1 METHHEHAHGHT
13 HEINSTARFVM
24 VVTLNVIITVA
35 EYIGGVVSGSL
46 ALISD
51 AGHNLSDVASL
62 VLGYIGQKVSQQKP
76 GKKYSFG
83 LKRFEVLIALINALT
98 LLAIGAYIIY
108 EAIERYINVQP
119 VNPVIM
125 LPVAF
130 VGLAGNFISMLLL
143 YKNRDENLNVK
154 AAFLHLLYDA
164 VSSVGVIIVGF
175 VLLVKNSWVMLD
187 LVVSVAIAFMIV
199 ASSLDII
206 KSSMRIFL
214 QGVPTRLDFDEVYN
228 AILTIPHVDTV
239 HGLHIWSV
247 DSNEVF
253 LSCHVCINGGDSSL
267 NTDSI
272 IQAING
278 MLEDKFGITH
288 TTVQIE
294 HSNLCTLKGGNCCR

>member
-13 HEINSTARFVM
+13 HDINSTARFFL

-35 EYIGGVVSGSL
+35 EYIGGIISGSL

-62 VLGYIGQKVSQQKP
+62 LLGYIGQKVSKQKP

-98 LLAIGAYIIY
+98 LLAIGTYIIY

-130 VGLAGNFISMLLL
+130 VGLAGNVISMLLL
-143 YKNRDENLNVK
+143 YKDRDENLNLK

-164 VSSVGVIIVGF
+164 LSSVGVIIVGF
-175 VLLVKNSWVMLD
+175 VLLVNSSWVMLD

-206 KSSMRIFL
+206 KSSMRILL

-228 AILTIPHVDTV
+228 AILTIPQVDTV

-253 LSCHVCINGGDSSL
+253 LSCHVCIGGDSSL

-278 MLEDKFGITH
+278 MLEAKFGITH

-294 HSNLCTLKGGNCCR
+294 HSNICTLRGGNCCR

>member
-1 METHHEHAHGHT
+1 MELHHEHAHQHT
-13 HEINSTARFVM
+13 HESNKRFAM
-24 VVTLNVIITVA
+24 VVVLNVIITVA

-62 VLGYIGQKVSQQKP
+62 VLGYVGQKVSRRKP

-83 LKRFEVLIALINALT
+83 LKRFEVLIALVNALT

-119 VNPVIM
+119 VNPFIM

-130 VGLAGNFISMLLL
+130 VGLAGNVISMLLL
-143 YKNRDENLNVK
+143 YKSRGENLNIK

-175 VLLVKNSWVMLD
+175 VLLINSSWVILD
-187 LVVSVAIAFMIV
+187 VVVSVAIALMIV

-206 KSSMRIFL
+206 KHSLRIFL
-214 QGVPTRLDFDEVYN
+214 QGVPTHLDFDEVYN
-228 AILTIPHVDTV
+228 ALLDIPTVDSV

-253 LSCHVCINGGDSSL
+253 LSCHVCIHQGDSSL

-272 IQAING
+272 IRAINT
-278 MLEDKFGITH
+278 MLEEKFGITH
-288 TTVQIE
+288 TTLQIE
-294 HSNLCTLKGGNCCR
+294 HTNLCTLKGGDCCR

>member
-1 METHHEHAHGHT
+1 MEDHHEHSHT
-13 HEINSTARFVM
+13 HTHQISSTGRFVL

-35 EYIGGVVSGSL
+35 EYIGGIVSGSL

-62 VLGYIGQKVSQQKP
+62 ILGYIGQKVSQQKP

-83 LKRFEVLIALINALT
+83 LKRFEVLIALVNAMT
-98 LLAIGAYIIY
+98 LLGIGAYIIY

-125 LPVAF
+125 LPIAF
-130 VGLAGNFISMLLL
+130 IGLAGNVISMLLL
-143 YKNRDENLNVK
+143 YKSRDENLNLK

-175 VLLVKNSWVMLD
+175 VLLVNSNWVVLD

-206 KSSMRIFL
+206 KSSFRIFL
-214 QGVPTRLDFDEVYN
+214 QGVPTRIDFDEVYN
-228 AILTIPHVDTV
+228 SILTVPHVDTV

-253 LSCHVCINGGDSSL
+253 LSCHVCISGGDSSL

-272 IQAING
+272 IKAING
-278 MLEDKFGITH
+278 MLEEKFGITH
-288 TTVQIE
+288 TTLQIE
-294 HSNLCTLKGGNCCR
+294 HTNLCTLEGGSCCR

>member
-24 VVTLNVIITVA
+24 VVILNVIITVA
-35 EYIGGVVSGSL
+35 EYIGGIVSGSL
-46 ALISD
+46 ALVSD

-62 VLGYIGQKVSQQKP
+62 VLGYIGQKVSQKKP

-98 LLAIGAYIIY
+98 LLVIGAYIIY

-130 VGLAGNFISMLLL
+130 VGLAGNVISMLLL

-175 VLLVKNSWVMLD
+175 VLLVESSWVMLD

-228 AILTIPHVDTV
+228 AILAIPHVDTI

-253 LSCHVCINGGDSSL
+253 LSCHVCISGGDSSL